1 MLMAEFFD
9 GIREDLGGSTETTL
23 VERWP
28 DRRLFG
34 YLVRFVRKL
43 AVDIPL
49 AQDPD
54 SGVFR
59 SVPVTAGAALVT
71 LPFEPTRL
79 VRVQVLSPDNS
90 RRVLAPTTQEAI
102 LYERDQNP
110 GLSPGTP
117 LAFAVAPLSTG
128 QTGLLLHPPPA
139 QAATLEIWYWPL
151 AAVEPP
157 GWTSEGAIDPT
168 SQDTA
173 LVPIPAL
180 LIDAAQQWCLWRAM
194 RSAEDFDTREWEMQ
208 RQLAE
213 AMYQRAL
220 GDYNA
225 MILDQSVI
233 VSPWISP
240 LL

>member
-1 MLMAEFFD
+1 MLMAEFFE

-28 DRRLFG
+28 DKRLFG

-43 AVDIPL
+43 SVDIPL

-54 SGVFR
+54 SGVFT
-59 SVPVTAGAALVT
+59 SVTVTAGAALVP
-71 LPFEPTRL
+71 LAFEPTRI
-79 VRVQVLSPDNS
+79 VRVQVLGADGS

-110 GLSPGTP
+110 GMTP
-117 LAFAVAPLSTG
+117 ATTVAFAVSPLATG
-128 QTGLLLHPPPA
+128 KTGLLLHPPSA
-139 QAATLEIWYWPL
+139 QACTLEIWYWPL
-151 AAVEPP
+151 AAVEEPA
-157 GWTSEGAIDPT
+157 WTSSGALGPAAIA
-168 SQDTA
+168 SA
-173 LVPIPAL
+173 VVPIPAL
-180 LIDAAQQWCLWRAM
+180 LIDAGQQWCLWCAM
-194 RSAEDFDTREWEMQ
+194 RSAEDFDGREREVQ

-213 AMYQRAL
+213 SMYQRAL
-220 GDYNA
+220 GDYNS
-225 MILDQSVI
+225 MIMDQSVI